1 MAYQKQTREI
11 TDEQFAKDT
20 TIDGSRIDSAMGD
33 VVERFN
39 GLEPKDL
46 TRRLVPSSY
55 VWGWQPEPEAN
66 STDFVASVTTPGSGY
81 TVGTHSTTGGNGSG
95 MTVDVEQVDAGAI
108 TRVSVNSQG
117 TGQYVEGDVIT
128 VGGGV
133 GGTLT
138 LSTSNTH
145 HWPWLRN
152 YNAAA
157 DVLSGT
163 GTPDV
168 FLNPLRTKGTRIP
181 AVVNKTAP
189 SIWPLGEQYAWTT
202 ELFFGRPVILD
213 AVQLMFCLDQE
224 DTGNPYGDSNPY
236 VWGADY
242 DKAGADASDEHTDL
256 IVSVQVADLLSPRD
270 RGRDALEVNRY
281 DFKIERDMMS
291 GITLSSNPA
300 NDMSPSYPSA
310 AASNAISG
318 VAVQLEQL
326 NIPMHL
332 NSTARVIVTIP
343 RYAAFTPV
351 VTAPGSGYTAGN
363 GLATSGISGM
373 TVDITVGGGGT
384 LSSVTVNNP
393 GSYLKVGDTVE
404 VTGGGGSGGFITLTE
419 AATDAYGWWAL
430 QPWSKQYVT
439 MVTTILEGLE

>member
-55 VWGWQPEPEAN
+55 VWGWQPEPEEN
-66 STDFVASVTTPGSGY
+66 STDFVASVTAPGTGYADATGVGTTGGGGAGLTVDIQTLAGAVTRVFVNAQGSGY
-81 TVGTHSTTGGNGSG
+81 SAGDVVTISGGGGNA
-95 MTVDVEQVDAGAI
+95 TA
-108 TRVSVNSQG
+108 
-117 TGQYVEGDVIT
+117 
-128 VGGGV
+128 
-133 GGTLT
+133 T

-181 AVVNKTAP
+181 AVVNKTAAP
-189 SIWPLGEQYAWTT
+189 IWPLGEQYAWTT

-224 DTGNPYGDSNPY
+224 NAANPYGGTDPY

-242 DKAGADASDEHTDL
+242 DEAGADASDEHTDL
-256 IVSVQVADLLSPRD
+256 VVSVQVADLLSPRD

-291 GITLSSNPA
+291 SITLSSSPT
-300 NDMSPSYPSA
+300 NDMTPSYPSA
-310 AASNAISG
+310 VASNAISG

-343 RYAAFTPV
+343 RY
-351 VTAPGSGYTAGN
+351 S
-363 GLATSGISGM
+363 ATTSH
-373 TVDITVGGGGT
+373 
-384 LSSVTVNNP
+384 
-393 GSYLKVGDTVE
+393 
-404 VTGGGGSGGFITLTE
+404 
-419 AATDAYGWWAL
+419 GWWAL